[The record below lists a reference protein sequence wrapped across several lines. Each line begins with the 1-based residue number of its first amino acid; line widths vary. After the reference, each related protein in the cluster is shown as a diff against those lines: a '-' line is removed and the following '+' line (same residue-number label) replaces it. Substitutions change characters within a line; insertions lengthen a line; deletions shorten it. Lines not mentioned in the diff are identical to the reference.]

1 MRMGIMGG
9 TLDPVHNGHLEI
21 AQAVRQALELDGVLL
36 LPAGDPPHKKWETDK
51 WDRLEMARRAAAVCP
66 GLTVSD
72 MEVLREGTTFTVDTL
87 TALSKAHPQTQWVY
101 IVGADTLN
109 VLESWRRFDRVAEL
123 CEFAAVGRPGV
134 DTAEVQRH
142 AEYLRRRFGA
152 KITFLDVNGPD
163 VSSTEVRSR
172 VAEGNSIEGLVP
184 ESVAAYIREKGLYL
198 CAMPW
203 RALEQQLAQKLK
215 PGRYLHTLGV
225 ADTAQRLAGR
235 YGVDPMRARLA
246 GMLHDCAKWMA
257 YGDMVALVRRYVPD
271 ADEEEI
277 ETESVLHAPA
287 GAVVAW
293 REYGVR
299 DREILSAIRK
309 HTLGGPEMT
318 ALEALIYVADF
329 IEPNR
334 KPFDGLEGA
343 RALAEEDVFAAARR
357 CARLTSDF
365 VLQRGGTPHPRTMQ
379 MLENEAE

>member
-21 AQAVRQALELDGVLL
+21 AQAVRRELGLDGVLL
-36 LPAGDPPHKKWETDK
+36 LPAGDPPHKNRETDK

-66 GLTVSD
+66 GLSVSD
-72 MEVLREGTTFTVDTL
+72 MEVFREGTTFTVDTL
-87 TALSKAHPQTQWVY
+87 TELSEAHPQTEWVY
-101 IVGADTLN
+101 IIGADTLN
-109 VLESWRRFDRVAEL
+109 VLESWRRFGRVAEL

-134 DTAEVQRH
+134 DGSKAQRH
-142 AEYLRRRFGA
+142 AERLRRDFGA
-152 KITFLDVNGPD
+152 KITILNVNGPD
-163 VSSTEVRSR
+163 VSSTEIRQR
-172 VAEGNSIEGLVP
+172 VAEGSSIGEMVP
-184 ESVAAYIREKGLYL
+184 EGVAAYIRERGLYL

-203 RALEQQLAQKLK
+203 QTLEQQLAQKLK

-225 ADTAQRLAGR
+225 AETARRLADR

-257 YGDMVALVRRYVPD
+257 YGDMVALVRKYVPD

-277 ETESVLHAPA
+277 GTEAVLHAPA

-318 ALEALIYVADF
+318 AL
-329 IEPNR
+329 
-334 KPFDGLEGA
+334 
-343 RALAEEDVFAAARR
+343 
-357 CARLTSDF
+357 
-365 VLQRGGTPHPRTMQ
+365 
-379 MLENEAE
+379 

>member
-21 AQAVRQALELDGVLL
+21 AQAVRRELGLDGVLL
-36 LPAGDPPHKKWETDK
+36 LPAGDPPHKNRETDK

-66 GLTVSD
+66 GLSVSD
-72 MEVLREGTTFTVDTL
+72 MEVFREGTTFTVDTL
-87 TALSKAHPQTQWVY
+87 TELSEAHPQTEWVY
-101 IVGADTLN
+101 IIGADTLN
-109 VLESWRRFDRVAEL
+109 VLESWRRFGRVAEL

-134 DTAEVQRH
+134 DGSKAQRH
-142 AEYLRRRFGA
+142 AERLRRDFGA
-152 KITFLDVNGPD
+152 KITILNVNGPD
-163 VSSTEVRSR
+163 VSSTEIRQR
-172 VAEGNSIEGLVP
+172 VAEGSSIGEMVP
-184 ESVAAYIREKGLYL
+184 EGVAAYIRERGLYL

-203 RALEQQLAQKLK
+203 QTLEQQLAQKLK

-225 ADTAQRLAGR
+225 AETARRLADR

-257 YGDMVALVRRYVPD
+257 YGDMVALVRKYVPD

-277 ETESVLHAPA
+277 GTEAVLHAPA

-318 ALEALIYVADF
+318 ALEALIYVSDF

-334 KPFDGLEGA
+334 KPFDGLESA
-343 RALAEEDVFAAARR
+343 RTLAEEDIFAAARR

-365 VLQRGGTPHPRTMQ
+365 VRQRGGIPHPRTMQ
-379 MLENEAE
+379 ML

>member
-9 TLDPVHNGHLEI
+9 TLDPVHNGHLEV
-21 AQAVRQALELDGVLL
+21 AQAVRRELGLDGVLL
-36 LPAGDPPHKKWETDK
+36 LPAGDPPHKNRETDK

-66 GLTVSD
+66 GLSVSD
-72 MEVLREGTTFTVDTL
+72 MEVLRAGTTFTVDTL
-87 TALSKAHPQTQWVY
+87 TELSEAHPQTEWVY
-101 IVGADTLN
+101 IIGADTLN
-109 VLESWRRFDRVAEL
+109 VLESWRRFERVAEL

-134 DTAEVQRH
+134 DGSEAHRH
-142 AEYLRRRFGA
+142 AERLRRDFGA
-152 KITFLDVNGPD
+152 KIAILNVNGPD
-163 VSSTEVRSR
+163 VSSTEIRRR
-172 VAEGNSIEGLVP
+172 VAEGRSIGEMVP
-184 ESVAAYIREKGLYL
+184 EGVAAYIRERGLYL

-203 RALEQQLAQKLK
+203 QALEQQLAQKLK

-225 ADTAQRLAGR
+225 AETARRLADR

-257 YGDMVALVRRYVPD
+257 YGDMVGLVRRYVPD

-277 ETESVLHAPA
+277 GAEAVLHAPA

-318 ALEALIYVADF
+318 ALEALIYVSDF

-334 KPFDGLEGA
+334 KPFDGLESA
-343 RALAEEDVFAAARR
+343 RALAEEDIFAAARR

-365 VLQRGGTPHPRTMQ
+365 VRQRGGTPHPRTMQ
-379 MLENEAE
+379 ML

>member
-9 TLDPVHNGHLEI
+9 TLDPVHNGHLEV
-21 AQAVRQALELDGVLL
+21 AQAVRRELGLDGVLL
-36 LPAGDPPHKKWETDK
+36 LPAGDPPHKNRETDK

-66 GLTVSD
+66 GLSVSD
-72 MEVLREGTTFTVDTL
+72 MEVLRAGTTFTVDTL
-87 TALSKAHPQTQWVY
+87 TELSEAHPQTEWVY
-101 IVGADTLN
+101 IIGADTLN
-109 VLESWRRFDRVAEL
+109 VLESWRRFERVAEL

-134 DTAEVQRH
+134 DGSEAQRH
-142 AEYLRRRFGA
+142 AERLRRDFGA
-152 KITFLDVNGPD
+152 KITLLNVNGPD
-163 VSSTEVRSR
+163 VSSTEIRRR
-172 VAEGNSIEGLVP
+172 VAEGRSIGEMVP
-184 ESVAAYIREKGLYL
+184 EGVAAYIRERGLYL

-203 RALEQQLAQKLK
+203 QALEQQLAQKLK

-225 ADTAQRLAGR
+225 AETARRLADR

-257 YGDMVALVRRYVPD
+257 YGDMVGLVRRYVPD

-277 ETESVLHAPA
+277 GAEAVLHAPA

-318 ALEALIYVADF
+318 ALEALIYVSDF

-334 KPFDGLEGA
+334 KPFDGLESA
-343 RALAEEDVFAAARR
+343 RALAEEDIFAAARR

-365 VLQRGGTPHPRTMQ
+365 VRQRGGTPHPRTMQ
-379 MLENEAE
+379 ML